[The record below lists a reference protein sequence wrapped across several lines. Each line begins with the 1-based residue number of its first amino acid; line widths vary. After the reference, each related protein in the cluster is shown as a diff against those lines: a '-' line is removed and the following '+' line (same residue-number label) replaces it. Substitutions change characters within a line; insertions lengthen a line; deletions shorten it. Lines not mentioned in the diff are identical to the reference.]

1 MLNNHKKPLRILHIV
16 GAMNRGGAET
26 WLMHVLR
33 HIDREQY
40 QMDFLVHT
48 PQPCAYDAE
57 IRALGSQIIP
67 CLHYSKPWIYAQN
80 FKKVLR
86 DYGPYDV
93 IHSHVHHFSGYSL
106 FLAWQAGVKTR
117 IAHSH
122 SDTSSLQRNAS
133 PLRQLYFLIMKQL
146 LNRFTT
152 LGLAASRHAAVAL
165 FGTNWENDPRWRILH
180 CGIDLAPFHQAVGSQ
195 ALRFEL
201 GIPADAFVLGHVG
214 RFTREK
220 NHTFLLDIAAEIS
233 KSEPKTY
240 LLLVGDG
247 PLRSDIVQKAQQI
260 GLANRVVF
268 TGLRSDVPQLMQGAM
283 DAFVF
288 PSLYEGLG
296 LGLIEAQAA
305 GLPSI
310 VSDVV
315 PDEATVCKD
324 LVQQMSLNK
333 PASAWGE
340 ALLVKRNTSRSI
352 AQTESFTMVEQSS
365 FNILQSV
372 SLLKEVYDA
381 RP

>member
-57 IRALGSQIIP
+57 IRDLGSQIIP

-288 PSLYEGLG
+288 PSLYEGLPIV
-296 LGLIEAQAA
+296 LIEAQAA
-305 GLPSI
+305 GLPCV
-310 VSDVV
+310 VSDTVTE
-315 PDEATVCKD
+315 EATIIKD
-324 LVQQMSLNK
+324 LTWRMSLNE
-333 PASAWGE
+333 PSSFWANTTLA
-340 ALLVKRNTSRSI
+340 ARNISKSST
-352 AQTESFTMVEQSS
+352 QTEILAIMERSY
-365 FNILQSV
+365 FNVLRGVKLLQ
-372 SLLKEVYDA
+372 EVYDGEE
-381 RP
+381 